1 VGAER
6 GRPAQDLARL
16 FTLAIALAV
25 FLAGCGGGAG
35 STSAVDTS
43 AQVPAPGGNGTL
55 RYAVVAVPRD
65 LDPLLASGREQK
77 LISMQ
82 LHEPLVES
90 VRPPYGRGQE
100 RPGLA
105 LSIEPSADGTIW
117 TAQLRSNVRFQDGT
131 RFNGAAVVANARR
144 WSSTPTGRALLPAL
158 FTADSPS
165 PDTVR
170 FQLNRPDPGFAGRL
184 AAPQLGIVA
193 PQSLRPENG
202 DGAHVS
208 GTAAEGTGP
217 FQIGDIDS
225 GRVVLERFPAWWGSP
240 LGLGPALDGI
250 EFHSNADALSRLSEL
265 ESGHVDVADDL
276 PPTTMGRV
284 AADPLLSALPGR
296 ARVGLSRAVRGLDSA
311 GPFSYSGVWLTTIKG
326 D

>member
-1 VGAER
+1 
-6 GRPAQDLARL
+6 
-16 FTLAIALAV
+16 
-25 FLAGCGGGAG
+25 
-35 STSAVDTS
+35 
-43 AQVPAPGGNGTL
+43 
-55 RYAVVAVPRD
+55 VPRD
-65 LDPLLASGREQK
+65 LDPLLATGREQE

-90 VRPPYGRGQE
+90 VRPPYDRGQE

-105 LSIEPSADGTIW
+105 LLIEPSADRTIW
-117 TAQLRSNVRFQDGT
+117 TARLRSNVRFHDGT

-144 WSSTPTGRALLPAL
+144 WSSTPAGRELLPGL

-170 FQLNRPDPGFAGRL
+170 FQLNGPDPDFAERL

-193 PQSLRPENG
+193 PESLRPRNG
-202 DGAHVS
+202 EGAHLS
-208 GTAAEGTGP
+208 GAAAAGTGP
-217 FQIGDIDS
+217 FQLGGIDS
-225 GRVVLERFPAWWGSP
+225 GRVVLKRFVPWWGSP

-265 ESGHVDVADDL
+265 ESDHVDVADDL

-284 AADPLLSALPGR
+284 AADPLLTTLPGK

-311 GPFSYSGVWLTTIKG
+311 DPFSYSGVWLTNVKG
-326 D
+326 G